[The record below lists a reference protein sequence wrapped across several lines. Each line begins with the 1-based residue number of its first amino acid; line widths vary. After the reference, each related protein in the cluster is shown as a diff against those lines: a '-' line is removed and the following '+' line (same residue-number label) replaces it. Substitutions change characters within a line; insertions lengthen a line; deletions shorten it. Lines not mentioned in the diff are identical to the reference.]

1 MPTMAPSAVSER
13 VSASMTAS
21 SVSPSLGAG
30 TALTV
35 PDPDRV
41 ERDERLVRRRF
52 WQKLRANLHRIPFL
66 EDLLAAYFCAT
77 DPATPYRAKAIL
89 LGALA
94 YFVLPVDAVP
104 DWLLI
109 AGFTDDAAVL
119 AAAVQTVRA
128 NLTPAHWGRAKEV
141 LRAETGADDA
151 GTTD

>member
-1 MPTMAPSAVSER
+1 MA
-13 VSASMTAS
+13 AS
-21 SVSPSLGAG
+21 SVSPPLGTG

-35 PDPDRV
+35 SDPDRV

-66 EDLLAAYFCAT
+66 EEVLAAYFCAT

-89 LGALA
+89 LAALA

-119 AAAVQTVRA
+119 AAAVQTVRT
-128 NLTPAHWGRAKEV
+128 NLTPAHWQRAKQA
-141 LRAETGADDA
+141 LRAEKGSEEI
-151 GTTD
+151 G

>member
-1 MPTMAPSAVSER
+1 
-13 VSASMTAS
+13 MTAL
-21 SVSPSLGAG
+21 SVSPSPDTG

-35 PDPDRV
+35 PDPVRV

-52 WQKLRANLHRIPFL
+52 WQKLRANLHRVPFL
-66 EDLLAAYFCAT
+66 EELLAAYYCAT

-94 YFVLPVDAVP
+94 YFVMPVDAVP

-119 AAAVQTVRA
+119 AAAVHTVRA
-128 NLTPAHWGRAKEV
+128 NLNPTHWGRAKQA
-141 LRAETGADDA
+141 LRVETGGVEA
-151 GTTD
+151 GGDTQTTV

>member
-1 MPTMAPSAVSER
+1 MTAPSAFH
-13 VSASMTAS
+13 
-21 SVSPSLGAG
+21 SLGPSIGTG
-30 TALTV
+30 TALAV

-94 YFVLPVDAVP
+94 YFVLPVDALP

-141 LRAETGADDA
+141 LRAETGNSDA
-151 GTTD
+151 GTTG

>member
-1 MPTMAPSAVSER
+1 
-13 VSASMTAS
+13 MTAS
-21 SVSPSLGAG
+21 SVSPSLGPSLGPA

-52 WQKLRANLHRIPFL
+52 WQKLRANLHRVPFL
-66 EDLLAAYFCAT
+66 EELLAAYFCAT

-89 LGALA
+89 LAALA
-94 YFVLPVDAVP
+94 YFVLPFDAVP

-119 AAAVQTVRA
+119 AAAVQTVRT
-128 NLTPAHWGRAKEV
+128 NLTPVHWMRAKQA
-141 LRAETGADDA
+141 LRAETGGAET
-151 GTTD
+151 GGGETGQTD

>member
-1 MPTMAPSAVSER
+1 M
-13 VSASMTAS
+13 
-21 SVSPSLGAG
+21 
-30 TALTV
+30 TV
-35 PDPDRV
+35 PDPGRV

-66 EDLLAAYFCAT
+66 EELVAAYFCAT

-119 AAAVQTVRA
+119 AAAVQTVRT
-128 NLTPAHWGRAKEV
+128 NLTPAHWARAKQA
-141 LRAETGADDA
+141 LSAETGEGVTGA
-151 GTTD
+151 GETEQAG

>member
-1 MPTMAPSAVSER
+1 MA
-13 VSASMTAS
+13 AS
-21 SVSPSLGAG
+21 SVSPPLGTG

-35 PDPDRV
+35 SDPDRV

-52 WQKLRANLHRIPFL
+52 WQKLRANLHRVPFL
-66 EDLLAAYFCAT
+66 EEVLAAYFCAT

-89 LGALA
+89 LAALA

-119 AAAVQTVRA
+119 AAAVQTVRT
-128 NLTPAHWGRAKEV
+128 NLTPAHWQRAKQA
-141 LRAETGADDA
+141 LRAEKGSEEI
-151 GTTD
+151 G

>member
-1 MPTMAPSAVSER
+1 
-13 VSASMTAS
+13 MTAS
-21 SVSPSLGAG
+21 FPTATGTG

-35 PDPDRV
+35 PDPERV
-41 ERDERLVRRRF
+41 DRDERLVRRRF
-52 WQKLRANLHRIPFL
+52 WQKLRANLHRVPFL
-66 EDLLAAYFCAT
+66 EELLAAYFCAT

-94 YFVLPVDAVP
+94 YFILPVDALP

-128 NLTPAHWGRAKEV
+128 NLTPAHWTRAKET
-141 LRAETGADDA
+141 LRAETAEEA
-151 GTTD
+151 GRSG

>member
-1 MPTMAPSAVSER
+1 MTAPSAF
-13 VSASMTAS
+13 
-21 SVSPSLGAG
+21 PSLGRSLGTG
-30 TALTV
+30 TALSV

-141 LRAETGADDA
+141 LRAETGAGEA
-151 GTTD
+151 GKTG

>member
-1 MPTMAPSAVSER
+1 MTAPSAFS
-13 VSASMTAS
+13 
-21 SVSPSLGAG
+21 SLGPSIGSG
-30 TALTV
+30 TELSV

-41 ERDERLVRRRF
+41 ERDERLVRQRF
-52 WQKLRANLHRIPFL
+52 WQKLRANLHRVPFL

-89 LGALA
+89 LAALA

-109 AGFTDDAAVL
+109 VGFTDDAAVL

-141 LRAETGADDA
+141 LRAETGDGDA
-151 GTTD
+151 GMTG

>member
-1 MPTMAPSAVSER
+1 
-13 VSASMTAS
+13 MTAS
-21 SVSPSLGAG
+21 SVFPSLARSLGTG

-35 PDPDRV
+35 SDPDRV

-52 WQKLRANLHRIPFL
+52 WQKLRANLHRVPFL
-66 EDLLAAYFCAT
+66 EELLAAYFCAT

-89 LGALA
+89 LAALA

-119 AAAVQTVRA
+119 AAAVQTVRT
-128 NLTPAHWGRAKEV
+128 NLTPDHWLRAKEV
-141 LRAETGADDA
+141 LRAEKGGETESA
-151 GTTD
+151 G